1 MNARKQIVIGLRL
14 NGAIGRRLLT
24 GVLRYP
30 AEQSGWDV
38 KIVHDGDELK
48 RVSPRADGFI
58 FDALADMDG
67 FVPGILAGNRPA
79 VMVNMPVPRH
89 LPPRAGLVQT
99 DDSKIGTIAADY
111 LMRLGRFRSF
121 GFVPAH
127 GSKAWSQCRGRAFA
141 SALSA
146 KGWTA
151 QAFSSATDDSEEDL
165 RMLALWVRSLPKPAA
180 VFAAWDARA
189 LEVIDA
195 CRMAKVSVPRQL
207 VLLGCD
213 NTEMFCERS
222 KPTLTSIDFNPEQEG
237 FDAARLLDKLMR
249 ARGTVRERTL
259 LGEVK
264 GVVERESTRTPP
276 PAAHMVERALGY
288 MRENA
293 VRGISPM
300 DVARH
305 LGVSRSLL
313 YLRFMELENTS
324 PAAMLQALRLDAL
337 HAALRRSNRPV
348 SELTRECGFSS
359 VNYAKAVFKKRFGVT
374 MHEVRKTAR
383 R

>member
-1 MNARKQIVIGLRL
+1 MQKKIVIGLRL
-14 NGAIGRRLLT
+14 NGAIGRRLLA
-24 GVLRYP
+24 GVIRYL
-30 AEQSGWDV
+30 AEQPEWDV
-38 KIVHDGDELK
+38 RIAHDGEELK
-48 RVSPRADGFI
+48 RISTGADGFI
-58 FDALADMDG
+58 FDALADMDE

-99 DDSKIGTIAADY
+99 DDQKVGMIAADY
-111 LMRLGRFRSF
+111 LLRLGRFRSF

-127 GSKAWSQCRGRAFA
+127 GSKAWSQRREQAFV
-141 SALSA
+141 SALAA
-146 KGWTA
+146 KGRTV
-151 QAFSSATDDSEEDL
+151 QVFSSTTDDSEEDL

-222 KPTLTSIDFNPEQEG
+222 KPTLTSIDFGPEQEG
-237 FDAARLLDKLMR
+237 FDAARLLDRLMR
-249 ARGTVRERTL
+249 TRGTVRERTL
-259 LGEVK
+259 FGEVK
-264 GVVERESTRTPP
+264 GVVERESTRTPS
-276 PAAHMVERALGY
+276 PAAHMVERALSY

-293 VRGISPM
+293 VRGITPA

-305 LGVSRSLL
+305 LGISRSLL
-313 YLRFMELENTS
+313 YLRFMELEDTS
-324 PAAMLQALRLDAL
+324 PAAMLQALRLDSL
-337 HAALRRSNRPV
+337 HAALRRSARPV

-359 VNYAKAVFKKRFGVT
+359 VNYAKAAFKKRFGVT
-374 MHEVRKTAR
+374 MSSLRHSHV
-383 R
+383 